1 MTRIA
6 GIVLV
11 MTSVSLGALACRD
24 ASGSVLDHS
33 NGPHDSTV
41 HSVTVDPGTATTR
54 PAAALK
60 TGGQVQLLAS
70 VDAGALVVD
79 HSVTGHVVIIVAS
92 KADSTVKDSAQIAVT
107 R

>member
-24 ASGSVLDHS
+24 ASGPVLDHS

-41 HSVTVDPGTATTR
+41 HSVTVDPGTAT
-54 PAAALK
+54 LK